1 MSVAGLKKMMHIWK
15 SRNITDSTTTK
26 LLELYLGLTAY
37 MNSQKIYPQE
47 NFYEIRNSLRFSTTQ
62 ALIEAM
68 KRSQA
73 FPFVTDPETGAV
85 KAFWS
90 PLYHETN
97 SEIHTEKDNGPAS
110 QTFAQTFAQTFVP
123 TDNNNINNNNIY
135 TNSTNER
142 TSERS
147 SSPEKDSP
155 KDDSGN
161 LSEENFPRQGNSTTD
176 TLPTIAA
183 KEFFHRINISKEEKA
198 GILIPLIDR
207 FQQQEGIDRPQ
218 ACRIVVCLVNEKL
231 IPYFTAQVKFRKLNH
246 TGRLAWLANLL
257 KSAHGQNLIAQA
269 IQFHRTKREQE
280 ARENCR
286 KQCSELRSFHP
297 VSPHEWSDRESG
309 SRFYDDATEGTVLIP
324 AEAAPRPS
332 EKAVWNVLSHLWNE

>member
-85 KAFWS
+85 KAFGP

-97 SEIHTEKDNGPAS
+97 SEIHTEKDNGLSS
-110 QTFAQTFAQTFVP
+110 QTFAQTFVA
-123 TDNNNINNNNIY
+123 TDNNINNNIY
-135 TNSTNER
+135 INSTNER

-183 KEFFHRINISKEEKA
+183 KEFFHRINTSKGEKA

-207 FQQQEGIDRPQ
+207 FQQQDGIERPGMPD
-218 ACRIVVCLVNEKL
+218 IGL
-231 IPYFTAQVKFRKLNH
+231 PG
-246 TGRLAWLANLL
+246 GRETHPLL
-257 KSAHGQNLIAQA
+257 
-269 IQFHRTKREQE
+269 HRT
-280 ARENCR
+280 
-286 KQCSELRSFHP
+286 SEVPEIKPYRQ
-297 VSPHEWSDRESG
+297 VGVADQR
-309 SRFYDDATEGTVLIP
+309 
-324 AEAAPRPS
+324 
-332 EKAVWNVLSHLWNE
+332 NVLLLLRRMRIFTPPCVNIHDGLRDYSRKVT

>member
-15 SRNITDSTTTK
+15 SRNITDSTTTQ
-26 LLELYLGLTAY
+26 LPELYLGLTAY

-110 QTFAQTFAQTFVP
+110 QTFAQTFVP
-123 TDNNNINNNNIY
+123 TDNNNINNIY

-142 TSERS
+142 TSFRS

-183 KEFFHRINISKEEKA
+183 KEFFHRINTSKEEKA

-207 FQQQEGIDRPQ
+207 FQQQEGIERPGMPDIGLPGGRETHPLLHRTSEVPEIKPYRQIGVAGQPAEVRARTEPHSAGHPVPPHEARTGSPGKLPQ
-218 ACRIVVCLVNEKL
+218 AV
-231 IPYFTAQVKFRKLNH
+231 
-246 TGRLAWLANLL
+246 
-257 KSAHGQNLIAQA
+257 
-269 IQFHRTKREQE
+269 
-280 ARENCR
+280 
-286 KQCSELRSFHP
+286 
-297 VSPHEWSDRESG
+297 
-309 SRFYDDATEGTVLIP
+309 
-324 AEAAPRPS
+324 
-332 EKAVWNVLSHLWNE
+332 

>member
-15 SRNITDSTTTK
+15 SRNITDSTTTQ
-26 LLELYLGLTAY
+26 LPELYLGLTAY

-110 QTFAQTFAQTFVP
+110 QTFAQTFVP
-123 TDNNNINNNNIY
+123 TDNNNINNIY

-142 TSERS
+142 TSFRS

-161 LSEENFPRQGNSTTD
+161 LSEENFPGQGNFTTN

-183 KEFFHRINISKEEKA
+183 KEFFHRINTSKGEKA

-207 FQQQEGIDRPQ
+207 FQQQDGIERPGMPD
-218 ACRIVVCLVNEKL
+218 IGL
-231 IPYFTAQVKFRKLNH
+231 PD
-246 TGRLAWLANLL
+246 GRETHPLL
-257 KSAHGQNLIAQA
+257 
-269 IQFHRTKREQE
+269 HRT
-280 ARENCR
+280 
-286 KQCSELRSFHP
+286 SEVPEIKPYRQ
-297 VSPHEWSDRESG
+297 VGVAGQR
-309 SRFYDDATEGTVLIP
+309 
-324 AEAAPRPS
+324 
-332 EKAVWNVLSHLWNE
+332 NVLLLLRRMRIFTPLCVTIHDGLRDYSRKVT

>member
-37 MNSQKIYPQE
+37 MNSRKIYPQE

-85 KAFWS
+85 KAFGS

-142 TSERS
+142 TSFRS

-161 LSEENFPRQGNSTTD
+161 LSEENFPGQGNSTTE

-183 KEFFHRINISKEEKA
+183 KEFFHRINTSKGEKA

-207 FQQQEGIDRPQ
+207 FQQQDGIERPGMPD
-218 ACRIVVCLVNEKL
+218 IGL
-231 IPYFTAQVKFRKLNH
+231 PG
-246 TGRLAWLANLL
+246 GRETHPLL
-257 KSAHGQNLIAQA
+257 
-269 IQFHRTKREQE
+269 HRT
-280 ARENCR
+280 
-286 KQCSELRSFHP
+286 SEVPEIKPYRQ
-297 VSPHEWSDRESG
+297 VGVADQR
-309 SRFYDDATEGTVLIP
+309 
-324 AEAAPRPS
+324 
-332 EKAVWNVLSHLWNE
+332 NVLLLLRRMRIFTPPCVTIHDGLRDYSRKVT

>member
-1 MSVAGLKKMMHIWK
+1 MSVAGLKKMMHTWK
-15 SRNITDSTTTK
+15 SRNITDSTTTQ
-26 LLELYLGLTAY
+26 LPELYLGLTAY
-37 MNSQKIYPQE
+37 MNSRKIYPQE
-47 NFYEIRNSLRFSTTQ
+47 NFYEIRNSLQFSTTQ

-123 TDNNNINNNNIY
+123 TDNNNINNNIY

-161 LSEENFPRQGNSTTD
+161 LSEENFPGQGNSTTD

-183 KEFFHRINISKEEKA
+183 KEFFHRINTSKGEKA

-207 FQQQEGIDRPQ
+207 FQQQDEIERPGMPD
-218 ACRIVVCLVNEKL
+218 IGL
-231 IPYFTAQVKFRKLNH
+231 PG
-246 TGRLAWLANLL
+246 GRETHPLL
-257 KSAHGQNLIAQA
+257 
-269 IQFHRTKREQE
+269 HRT
-280 ARENCR
+280 
-286 KQCSELRSFHP
+286 SEVPEIKPYRQ
-297 VSPHEWSDRESG
+297 VGVAGQR
-309 SRFYDDATEGTVLIP
+309 
-324 AEAAPRPS
+324 
-332 EKAVWNVLSHLWNE
+332 NVLLLLRRMRIFTPPCVTIHDGLRDYSRKGT

>member
-1 MSVAGLKKMMHIWK
+1 MSVAGLKKMMHTWK
-15 SRNITDSTTTK
+15 SRNITDSTTTQ
-26 LLELYLGLTAY
+26 LPELYLGLTAY
-37 MNSQKIYPQE
+37 MNSRKIYPQE
-47 NFYEIRNSLRFSTTQ
+47 NFYEIRNSLQFSTTQ

-85 KAFWS
+85 KAFGS

-97 SEIHTEKDNGPAS
+97 SEIHTEKDNGLSS
-110 QTFAQTFAQTFVP
+110 QTFAQTFAQTFVA
-123 TDNNNINNNNIY
+123 TDNNNNINNNIY
-135 TNSTNER
+135 INSTNKR

-161 LSEENFPRQGNSTTD
+161 LSEENFPGQGNSTTD

-207 FQQQEGIDRPQ
+207 FQQQE
-218 ACRIVVCLVNEKL
+218 
-231 IPYFTAQVKFRKLNH
+231 
-246 TGRLAWLANLL
+246 
-257 KSAHGQNLIAQA
+257 
-269 IQFHRTKREQE
+269 
-280 ARENCR
+280 
-286 KQCSELRSFHP
+286 
-297 VSPHEWSDRESG
+297 
-309 SRFYDDATEGTVLIP
+309 
-324 AEAAPRPS
+324 
-332 EKAVWNVLSHLWNE
+332 

>member
-123 TDNNNINNNNIY
+123 TDNNNNIY

-142 TSERS
+142 TSFRS

-161 LSEENFPRQGNSTTD
+161 LSEENFPGQGNFTTD

-183 KEFFHRINISKEEKA
+183 KEFFHRINTPKGKKA

-207 FQQQEGIDRPQ
+207 FQQQEGIERPGMPD
-218 ACRIVVCLVNEKL
+218 IGL
-231 IPYFTAQVKFRKLNH
+231 PG
-246 TGRLAWLANLL
+246 GRETHPLL
-257 KSAHGQNLIAQA
+257 
-269 IQFHRTKREQE
+269 HRT
-280 ARENCR
+280 
-286 KQCSELRSFHP
+286 SEVPEIKPYRQ
-297 VSPHEWSDRESG
+297 VGMAGQR
-309 SRFYDDATEGTVLIP
+309 
-324 AEAAPRPS
+324 
-332 EKAVWNVLSHLWNE
+332 NVLLLLRRIRIFTPLCVNIHDGLRDYSRKGT

>member
-15 SRNITDSTTTK
+15 SRNITDSTTTQ
-26 LLELYLGLTAY
+26 LPELYLGLTAY
-37 MNSQKIYPQE
+37 MNSRKIYPQE
-47 NFYEIRNSLRFSTTQ
+47 NFYEIRNSLQFSTTQ

-73 FPFVTDPETGAV
+73 FPFVTDPKTGAV

-110 QTFAQTFAQTFVP
+110 QTFAQTFVP

-142 TSERS
+142 TSFRS

-161 LSEENFPRQGNSTTD
+161 LSEENFPGQGNFTTD

-183 KEFFHRINISKEEKA
+183 KEFFHRINTPKGKKA

-207 FQQQEGIDRPQ
+207 FQQQEGIERPGMPD
-218 ACRIVVCLVNEKL
+218 IGL
-231 IPYFTAQVKFRKLNH
+231 PG
-246 TGRLAWLANLL
+246 GRETHPLL
-257 KSAHGQNLIAQA
+257 
-269 IQFHRTKREQE
+269 HRT
-280 ARENCR
+280 
-286 KQCSELRSFHP
+286 SEVPEIKPYRQ
-297 VSPHEWSDRESG
+297 VGVAGQR
-309 SRFYDDATEGTVLIP
+309 
-324 AEAAPRPS
+324 
-332 EKAVWNVLSHLWNE
+332 NVLLLLRRMRIFTPPCVNIHDGLREYSRKVT

>member
-1 MSVAGLKKMMHIWK
+1 MSVAGLKKMMHTWK
-15 SRNITDSTTTK
+15 SRNITDSTTTQ
-26 LLELYLGLTAY
+26 LPELYLGLTAY
-37 MNSQKIYPQE
+37 MNSRKIYPQE
-47 NFYEIRNSLRFSTTQ
+47 NFYEIRNSLQFSTTQ

-110 QTFAQTFAQTFVP
+110 QTFAQTFAP
-123 TDNNNINNNNIY
+123 TDNNNINNNNNIY

-161 LSEENFPRQGNSTTD
+161 LSEENFPGQGNSTTD

-183 KEFFHRINISKEEKA
+183 KEFFHRINTSKGEKA

-207 FQQQEGIDRPQ
+207 FQQQDEIERPGMPD
-218 ACRIVVCLVNEKL
+218 IGL
-231 IPYFTAQVKFRKLNH
+231 PG
-246 TGRLAWLANLL
+246 GRETHPLL
-257 KSAHGQNLIAQA
+257 
-269 IQFHRTKREQE
+269 HRT
-280 ARENCR
+280 
-286 KQCSELRSFHP
+286 SEVPEIKPYRQ
-297 VSPHEWSDRESG
+297 VGVAGQR
-309 SRFYDDATEGTVLIP
+309 
-324 AEAAPRPS
+324 
-332 EKAVWNVLSHLWNE
+332 NVLLLLRRMRIFTPPCVTIHDGLRDYSRKGT

>member
-1 MSVAGLKKMMHIWK
+1 MSVAGLKKMMHTWK
-15 SRNITDSTTTK
+15 IRNITDSTTTQ
-26 LLELYLGLTAY
+26 LPELYLGLTAY
-37 MNSQKIYPQE
+37 MNSRKIYPQE

-73 FPFVTDPETGAV
+73 FPFVTDPKTGAV
-85 KAFWS
+85 KAFGS

-110 QTFAQTFAQTFVP
+110 QTFAQTFAQTFVA

-142 TSERS
+142 TSLRS

-161 LSEENFPRQGNSTTD
+161 LSEENFPGQGNFTTD

-183 KEFFHRINISKEEKA
+183 KEFFHRINTSKGEKA

-207 FQQQEGIDRPQ
+207 FQQQDGIERPGMPD
-218 ACRIVVCLVNEKL
+218 IGL
-231 IPYFTAQVKFRKLNH
+231 PG
-246 TGRLAWLANLL
+246 GRETHPLL
-257 KSAHGQNLIAQA
+257 
-269 IQFHRTKREQE
+269 HRT
-280 ARENCR
+280 
-286 KQCSELRSFHP
+286 SEVPEIKPYRQ
-297 VSPHEWSDRESG
+297 VGVAGQR
-309 SRFYDDATEGTVLIP
+309 
-324 AEAAPRPS
+324 
-332 EKAVWNVLSHLWNE
+332 NVLLLLRRMRIFTPPCVTIHDGLRDYSRKGT

>member
-15 SRNITDSTTTK
+15 SRNITDSTTTQ
-26 LLELYLGLTAY
+26 LPELYLGLTAY

-110 QTFAQTFAQTFVP
+110 QTFAQTFVP
-123 TDNNNINNNNIY
+123 TDNNNINNIY

-142 TSERS
+142 TSFRS

-183 KEFFHRINISKEEKA
+183 KEFFHRINTSKEEKA

-207 FQQQEGIDRPQ
+207 FQQQEGIERPGMPD
-218 ACRIVVCLVNEKL
+218 IGL
-231 IPYFTAQVKFRKLNH
+231 PG
-246 TGRLAWLANLL
+246 GRETHPLL
-257 KSAHGQNLIAQA
+257 
-269 IQFHRTKREQE
+269 HRT
-280 ARENCR
+280 
-286 KQCSELRSFHP
+286 SEVPEIKPYRQ
-297 VSPHEWSDRESG
+297 VGVAGQR
-309 SRFYDDATEGTVLIP
+309 
-324 AEAAPRPS
+324 
-332 EKAVWNVLSHLWNE
+332 NVLLLLRRMRIFTPPCVNIHDGLREYSRKVT

>member
-1 MSVAGLKKMMHIWK
+1 MSVAGLKKMMHTWK
-15 SRNITDSTTTK
+15 SRNITDSTTTQ
-26 LLELYLGLTAY
+26 LPELYLGLTAY
-37 MNSQKIYPQE
+37 MNSRKIYPQE

-85 KAFWS
+85 KAFGS

-97 SEIHTEKDNGPAS
+97 SEIRTEKDNGLSS
-110 QTFAQTFAQTFVP
+110 QTFAQTFAQTFVA
-123 TDNNNINNNNIY
+123 TDNNNNINNNIY
-135 TNSTNER
+135 INSTNER

-161 LSEENFPRQGNSTTD
+161 LSEENFPGQGNFTTN

-183 KEFFHRINISKEEKA
+183 KEFFHRINTSKGEKA

-207 FQQQEGIDRPQ
+207 FQQQEGIERPSMPD
-218 ACRIVVCLVNEKL
+218 IGL
-231 IPYFTAQVKFRKLNH
+231 PG
-246 TGRLAWLANLL
+246 GRETHPLL
-257 KSAHGQNLIAQA
+257 
-269 IQFHRTKREQE
+269 HRT
-280 ARENCR
+280 
-286 KQCSELRSFHP
+286 SEVPEIKPYRQ
-297 VSPHEWSDRESG
+297 VGMAGQR
-309 SRFYDDATEGTVLIP
+309 
-324 AEAAPRPS
+324 
-332 EKAVWNVLSHLWNE
+332 NVLLLLRRIRIFTPPCVNIHDGLRDYSRKVT

>member
-15 SRNITDSTTTK
+15 SRNITDSTTTQ
-26 LLELYLGLTAY
+26 LPELYLGLTAY
-37 MNSQKIYPQE
+37 MNSRKIYPQE

-110 QTFAQTFAQTFVP
+110 QTFAQTFVP
-123 TDNNNINNNNIY
+123 TDNNNINNIY

-142 TSERS
+142 TSFRS

-183 KEFFHRINISKEEKA
+183 KEFFHRINTSKGEKA

-207 FQQQEGIDRPQ
+207 FQEQEGIERPGMPD
-218 ACRIVVCLVNEKL
+218 IGL
-231 IPYFTAQVKFRKLNH
+231 PD
-246 TGRLAWLANLL
+246 GRETHPLL
-257 KSAHGQNLIAQA
+257 
-269 IQFHRTKREQE
+269 HRT
-280 ARENCR
+280 
-286 KQCSELRSFHP
+286 SEVPEIKPYRQ
-297 VSPHEWSDRESG
+297 VGVAGQR
-309 SRFYDDATEGTVLIP
+309 
-324 AEAAPRPS
+324 
-332 EKAVWNVLSHLWNE
+332 NVLLLLRRMRIFTPLCVTIHDGLRDYSRKVT

>member
-123 TDNNNINNNNIY
+123 TDNNNINNNIY

-142 TSERS
+142 TSFRS

-161 LSEENFPRQGNSTTD
+161 LSEENFPGQGNSTTD

-183 KEFFHRINISKEEKA
+183 KEFFHRINTSKEEKA

-207 FQQQEGIDRPQ
+207 FQQQDGIERPGMPD
-218 ACRIVVCLVNEKL
+218 IGL
-231 IPYFTAQVKFRKLNH
+231 PG
-246 TGRLAWLANLL
+246 GRETHPLL
-257 KSAHGQNLIAQA
+257 
-269 IQFHRTKREQE
+269 HRT
-280 ARENCR
+280 
-286 KQCSELRSFHP
+286 SEVPEIKPYRQ
-297 VSPHEWSDRESG
+297 VGMAGQR
-309 SRFYDDATEGTVLIP
+309 
-324 AEAAPRPS
+324 
-332 EKAVWNVLSHLWNE
+332 NVLLLLRRIRIFTPLCVNIHDGLRDYSRKGT

>member
-123 TDNNNINNNNIY
+123 TDNNNINNNIY

-161 LSEENFPRQGNSTTD
+161 LSEENFPGQGNSTTD

-183 KEFFHRINISKEEKA
+183 KEFFHRINTSKGEKA

-207 FQQQEGIDRPQ
+207 FQQQDEIERPGMPD
-218 ACRIVVCLVNEKL
+218 IGL
-231 IPYFTAQVKFRKLNH
+231 PG
-246 TGRLAWLANLL
+246 GRETHPLL
-257 KSAHGQNLIAQA
+257 
-269 IQFHRTKREQE
+269 HRT
-280 ARENCR
+280 
-286 KQCSELRSFHP
+286 SEVPEIKPYRQ
-297 VSPHEWSDRESG
+297 VGVAGQR
-309 SRFYDDATEGTVLIP
+309 
-324 AEAAPRPS
+324 
-332 EKAVWNVLSHLWNE
+332 NVLLLLRRMRIFTPPCVTIHDGLRDYSRKGT

>member
-97 SEIHTEKDNGPAS
+97 SEIHTEKDNGLSS
-110 QTFAQTFAQTFVP
+110 QTFAQTFVA
-123 TDNNNINNNNIY
+123 TDNNNNINNNIY
-135 TNSTNER
+135 INSTNER

-161 LSEENFPRQGNSTTD
+161 LSEENFPGQGNFTTN

-183 KEFFHRINISKEEKA
+183 KEFFHRINTSKGEKA

-207 FQQQEGIDRPQ
+207 FQQQDGIERPGMPD
-218 ACRIVVCLVNEKL
+218 IGL
-231 IPYFTAQVKFRKLNH
+231 PG
-246 TGRLAWLANLL
+246 GRETHPLL
-257 KSAHGQNLIAQA
+257 
-269 IQFHRTKREQE
+269 HRT
-280 ARENCR
+280 
-286 KQCSELRSFHP
+286 SEVPEIKPYRQ
-297 VSPHEWSDRESG
+297 VGVADQR
-309 SRFYDDATEGTVLIP
+309 
-324 AEAAPRPS
+324 
-332 EKAVWNVLSHLWNE
+332 NVLLLLRRMRIFTPPCVNIHDGLRDYSRKVT

>member
-85 KAFWS
+85 KAFGS

-142 TSERS
+142 TSFRS

-161 LSEENFPRQGNSTTD
+161 LSEENFPGQGNFTTN

-183 KEFFHRINISKEEKA
+183 KEFFHRINTSKGEKA

-207 FQQQEGIDRPQ
+207 FQQQDGIERPGMPD
-218 ACRIVVCLVNEKL
+218 IGL
-231 IPYFTAQVKFRKLNH
+231 PG
-246 TGRLAWLANLL
+246 GRETHPLL
-257 KSAHGQNLIAQA
+257 
-269 IQFHRTKREQE
+269 HRT
-280 ARENCR
+280 
-286 KQCSELRSFHP
+286 SEVPEIKPYRQ
-297 VSPHEWSDRESG
+297 VGVADQR
-309 SRFYDDATEGTVLIP
+309 
-324 AEAAPRPS
+324 
-332 EKAVWNVLSHLWNE
+332 NVLLLLRRMRIFTPPCVNIHDGLRDYSRKVT

>member
-15 SRNITDSTTTK
+15 SRNITDSTTTQ
-26 LLELYLGLTAY
+26 LPELYLGLTAY
-37 MNSQKIYPQE
+37 MNSRKIYPQE

-110 QTFAQTFAQTFVP
+110 QTFAQTFVP
-123 TDNNNINNNNIY
+123 TDNNNINNIY

-142 TSERS
+142 TSFRS

-183 KEFFHRINISKEEKA
+183 KEFFHRINTSKEEKA

-207 FQQQEGIDRPQ
+207 FQEQEGIERPGMPD
-218 ACRIVVCLVNEKL
+218 IGL
-231 IPYFTAQVKFRKLNH
+231 PD
-246 TGRLAWLANLL
+246 GRETHPLL
-257 KSAHGQNLIAQA
+257 
-269 IQFHRTKREQE
+269 HRT
-280 ARENCR
+280 
-286 KQCSELRSFHP
+286 SEVPEIKPYRQ
-297 VSPHEWSDRESG
+297 VGVAGQR
-309 SRFYDDATEGTVLIP
+309 
-324 AEAAPRPS
+324 
-332 EKAVWNVLSHLWNE
+332 NVLLLLRRMRIFTPLCVTIHDGLRDYSRKVT

>member
-15 SRNITDSTTTK
+15 SRNITDSTTTQ
-26 LLELYLGLTAY
+26 LPELYLGLTAY
-37 MNSQKIYPQE
+37 MNSRKIYPQE
-47 NFYEIRNSLRFSTTQ
+47 NFYEIRNSLQFSTTQ

-161 LSEENFPRQGNSTTD
+161 LSEENFPGQGNFTTN

-183 KEFFHRINISKEEKA
+183 KEFFHRINTSKGEKA

-207 FQQQEGIDRPQ
+207 FQQQDGIERPGMPD
-218 ACRIVVCLVNEKL
+218 IGL
-231 IPYFTAQVKFRKLNH
+231 PG
-246 TGRLAWLANLL
+246 GRETHPLL
-257 KSAHGQNLIAQA
+257 
-269 IQFHRTKREQE
+269 HRT
-280 ARENCR
+280 
-286 KQCSELRSFHP
+286 SEVPEIKPYRQ
-297 VSPHEWSDRESG
+297 VGMAGQR
-309 SRFYDDATEGTVLIP
+309 
-324 AEAAPRPS
+324 
-332 EKAVWNVLSHLWNE
+332 NVLLLLRRIRIFTPLCVTIHDGLRDYSRKVT

>member
-15 SRNITDSTTTK
+15 SRNITDSTTTQ
-26 LLELYLGLTAY
+26 LPELYLGLTAY
-37 MNSQKIYPQE
+37 MNSRKIYPQE

-85 KAFWS
+85 KAFGP

-110 QTFAQTFAQTFVP
+110 QTFAQTFVP
-123 TDNNNINNNNIY
+123 TDNNNINNIY

-142 TSERS
+142 TSFRS

-183 KEFFHRINISKEEKA
+183 KEFFHRINTSKEEKA

-207 FQQQEGIDRPQ
+207 FQEQEGIERPGMPD
-218 ACRIVVCLVNEKL
+218 IGL
-231 IPYFTAQVKFRKLNH
+231 PD
-246 TGRLAWLANLL
+246 GRETHPLL
-257 KSAHGQNLIAQA
+257 
-269 IQFHRTKREQE
+269 HRT
-280 ARENCR
+280 
-286 KQCSELRSFHP
+286 SEVPEIKPYRQ
-297 VSPHEWSDRESG
+297 VGVAGQR
-309 SRFYDDATEGTVLIP
+309 
-324 AEAAPRPS
+324 
-332 EKAVWNVLSHLWNE
+332 NVLLLLRRMRIFTPLCVTIHDGLRDYSRKVT

>member
-1 MSVAGLKKMMHIWK
+1 MSVAGLKKMMHTWK
-15 SRNITDSTTTK
+15 SRNITDSTTTQ
-26 LLELYLGLTAY
+26 LPELYLGLTAY
-37 MNSQKIYPQE
+37 MNSRKIYPQE

-73 FPFVTDPETGAV
+73 FPFVTDPKTGAV
-85 KAFWS
+85 KAFGS

-110 QTFAQTFAQTFVP
+110 QTFAP

-161 LSEENFPRQGNSTTD
+161 LSEENFPGQGNFTTD

-183 KEFFHRINISKEEKA
+183 KEFFHRINTPKGKKA

-207 FQQQEGIDRPQ
+207 FQQQEGIERPGMPD
-218 ACRIVVCLVNEKL
+218 IGL
-231 IPYFTAQVKFRKLNH
+231 PG
-246 TGRLAWLANLL
+246 GRETHPLL
-257 KSAHGQNLIAQA
+257 
-269 IQFHRTKREQE
+269 HRT
-280 ARENCR
+280 
-286 KQCSELRSFHP
+286 SEVPEIKPYRQ
-297 VSPHEWSDRESG
+297 VGVAGQR
-309 SRFYDDATEGTVLIP
+309 
-324 AEAAPRPS
+324 
-332 EKAVWNVLSHLWNE
+332 NVLLLLRRMRIFTPPCVNIHDGLREYSRKVT

>member
-15 SRNITDSTTTK
+15 SRNITDSTTTQ
-26 LLELYLGLTAY
+26 LPELYLGLTAY

-110 QTFAQTFAQTFVP
+110 QTFAQTFVP
-123 TDNNNINNNNIY
+123 TDNNNINNIY

-142 TSERS
+142 TSFRS

-183 KEFFHRINISKEEKA
+183 KEFFHRINTSKEEKA

-207 FQQQEGIDRPQ
+207 FQEQEGIERPGMPD
-218 ACRIVVCLVNEKL
+218 IGL
-231 IPYFTAQVKFRKLNH
+231 PD
-246 TGRLAWLANLL
+246 GRETHPLL
-257 KSAHGQNLIAQA
+257 
-269 IQFHRTKREQE
+269 HRT
-280 ARENCR
+280 
-286 KQCSELRSFHP
+286 SEVPEIKPYRQ
-297 VSPHEWSDRESG
+297 VGVAGQR
-309 SRFYDDATEGTVLIP
+309 
-324 AEAAPRPS
+324 
-332 EKAVWNVLSHLWNE
+332 NVLLLLRRMRIFTPLCVTIHDGLRDYSRKVT

>member
-85 KAFWS
+85 KAFGS

-110 QTFAQTFAQTFVP
+110 QTFAQTFVP

-142 TSERS
+142 TSFRS

-161 LSEENFPRQGNSTTD
+161 LSEENFPGQGNFTTD

-183 KEFFHRINISKEEKA
+183 KEFFHRINTSKGEKA

-207 FQQQEGIDRPQ
+207 FQQQEGIERPGMPD
-218 ACRIVVCLVNEKL
+218 IGL
-231 IPYFTAQVKFRKLNH
+231 PG
-246 TGRLAWLANLL
+246 GRETHPLL
-257 KSAHGQNLIAQA
+257 
-269 IQFHRTKREQE
+269 HRT
-280 ARENCR
+280 
-286 KQCSELRSFHP
+286 SEVPEIKPYRQ
-297 VSPHEWSDRESG
+297 VGVAGQR
-309 SRFYDDATEGTVLIP
+309 
-324 AEAAPRPS
+324 
-332 EKAVWNVLSHLWNE
+332 NVLLLLRRIRIFTPLCVTIHDGLRE

>member
-1 MSVAGLKKMMHIWK
+1 MSVAGLKKMMHTWK
-15 SRNITDSTTTK
+15 IRNITDSTTTQ
-26 LLELYLGLTAY
+26 LPELYLGLTAY
-37 MNSQKIYPQE
+37 MNSRKIYPQE

-73 FPFVTDPETGAV
+73 FPFVTDPKTGAV
-85 KAFWS
+85 KAFGS

-142 TSERS
+142 TSFRS

-161 LSEENFPRQGNSTTD
+161 LSEENFPGQGNFTTD

-183 KEFFHRINISKEEKA
+183 KEFFHRINTSKGEKA

-207 FQQQEGIDRPQ
+207 FQQQDGIERPGMPD
-218 ACRIVVCLVNEKL
+218 IGL
-231 IPYFTAQVKFRKLNH
+231 PG
-246 TGRLAWLANLL
+246 GRETHPLL
-257 KSAHGQNLIAQA
+257 
-269 IQFHRTKREQE
+269 HRT
-280 ARENCR
+280 
-286 KQCSELRSFHP
+286 SEVPEIKPYRQ
-297 VSPHEWSDRESG
+297 VGVAGQR
-309 SRFYDDATEGTVLIP
+309 
-324 AEAAPRPS
+324 
-332 EKAVWNVLSHLWNE
+332 NVLLLLRRMRIFTPPCVTIHDGLRDYSRKGT

>member
-37 MNSQKIYPQE
+37 MNSRKIYPQE

-97 SEIHTEKDNGPAS
+97 SEIHTEKDNGLSS

-142 TSERS
+142 TSFRS

-161 LSEENFPRQGNSTTD
+161 LSEENFPGQGNSTTD

-183 KEFFHRINISKEEKA
+183 KEFFHRINTSKGEKA

-207 FQQQEGIDRPQ
+207 FQQQDGIERPGMPD
-218 ACRIVVCLVNEKL
+218 IGL
-231 IPYFTAQVKFRKLNH
+231 PG
-246 TGRLAWLANLL
+246 GRETHPLL
-257 KSAHGQNLIAQA
+257 
-269 IQFHRTKREQE
+269 HRT
-280 ARENCR
+280 
-286 KQCSELRSFHP
+286 SEVPEIKPYRQ
-297 VSPHEWSDRESG
+297 VGVAGQR
-309 SRFYDDATEGTVLIP
+309 
-324 AEAAPRPS
+324 
-332 EKAVWNVLSHLWNE
+332 NVLLLLRRMRIFTPPCVTIHDGLREYSRKVT

>member
-1 MSVAGLKKMMHIWK
+1 MSVAGLKKMMHTWK

-73 FPFVTDPETGAV
+73 FPFVTDPKTGAV
-85 KAFWS
+85 KAFGS

-110 QTFAQTFAQTFVP
+110 QTFAP

-135 TNSTNER
+135 TNSPNER
-142 TSERS
+142 TSFRS

-161 LSEENFPRQGNSTTD
+161 LSEENFPGQGNSTTD

-183 KEFFHRINISKEEKA
+183 KEFFHRINTPKGKKA

-207 FQQQEGIDRPQ
+207 FQQQEGIERPGMPD
-218 ACRIVVCLVNEKL
+218 IGL
-231 IPYFTAQVKFRKLNH
+231 PG
-246 TGRLAWLANLL
+246 GRETHPLL
-257 KSAHGQNLIAQA
+257 
-269 IQFHRTKREQE
+269 HRT
-280 ARENCR
+280 
-286 KQCSELRSFHP
+286 SEVPEIKPYRQ
-297 VSPHEWSDRESG
+297 VGVAGQR
-309 SRFYDDATEGTVLIP
+309 
-324 AEAAPRPS
+324 
-332 EKAVWNVLSHLWNE
+332 NVLLLLRRMRIFTPPCVNVHDGLHE

>member
-15 SRNITDSTTTK
+15 SRNITDSTTTQ
-26 LLELYLGLTAY
+26 LPELYLGLTAY

-110 QTFAQTFAQTFVP
+110 QTFAQTFVP
-123 TDNNNINNNNIY
+123 TDNNNINNIY

-142 TSERS
+142 TSFRS

-161 LSEENFPRQGNSTTD
+161 LSEENFPGQGNFTTD

-183 KEFFHRINISKEEKA
+183 KEFFHRINTSKGEKA

-207 FQQQEGIDRPQ
+207 FQEQEGIERPGMPD
-218 ACRIVVCLVNEKL
+218 IGL
-231 IPYFTAQVKFRKLNH
+231 PD
-246 TGRLAWLANLL
+246 GRETHPLL
-257 KSAHGQNLIAQA
+257 
-269 IQFHRTKREQE
+269 HRT
-280 ARENCR
+280 
-286 KQCSELRSFHP
+286 SEVPEIKPYRQ
-297 VSPHEWSDRESG
+297 VGVAGQR
-309 SRFYDDATEGTVLIP
+309 
-324 AEAAPRPS
+324 
-332 EKAVWNVLSHLWNE
+332 NVLLLLRRMRIFTPLCVTIHDGLRDYSRKVT

>member
-73 FPFVTDPETGAV
+73 FPFVTDPKTGAV
-85 KAFWS
+85 KAFGS

-97 SEIHTEKDNGPAS
+97 SEIHTEKDNGLSS
-110 QTFAQTFAQTFVP
+110 QTFAQTFAQTFVA
-123 TDNNNINNNNIY
+123 TDNNNNINNNIY
-135 TNSTNER
+135 INSTNKR

-161 LSEENFPRQGNSTTD
+161 LSEENFPGQGNFTTD

-183 KEFFHRINISKEEKA
+183 KEFFHRINTSKGEKA

-207 FQQQEGIDRPQ
+207 FQQQDEIERPGMPDIGLPGGRETHPLLHRTSEVPEIKPYRQ
-218 ACRIVVCLVNEKL
+218 VGVAGQRNVLLLLRRMRIVTPPCVTIHDGLRD
-231 IPYFTAQVKFRKLNH
+231 YSRK
-246 TGRLAWLANLL
+246 
-257 KSAHGQNLIAQA
+257 
-269 IQFHRTKREQE
+269 
-280 ARENCR
+280 
-286 KQCSELRSFHP
+286 
-297 VSPHEWSDRESG
+297 
-309 SRFYDDATEGTVLIP
+309 GT
-324 AEAAPRPS
+324 
-332 EKAVWNVLSHLWNE
+332 

>member
-110 QTFAQTFAQTFVP
+110 QTFAQTFVP

-142 TSERS
+142 TSFRS

-161 LSEENFPRQGNSTTD
+161 LSEENFPGQGNSTTD

-183 KEFFHRINISKEEKA
+183 KEFFHRINTSKGEKA

-207 FQQQEGIDRPQ
+207 FQQQEGIERPGMPD
-218 ACRIVVCLVNEKL
+218 IGL
-231 IPYFTAQVKFRKLNH
+231 PG
-246 TGRLAWLANLL
+246 GRETHPLL
-257 KSAHGQNLIAQA
+257 
-269 IQFHRTKREQE
+269 HRT
-280 ARENCR
+280 
-286 KQCSELRSFHP
+286 SEVPEIKPYRQ
-297 VSPHEWSDRESG
+297 VGVAGQR
-309 SRFYDDATEGTVLIP
+309 
-324 AEAAPRPS
+324 
-332 EKAVWNVLSHLWNE
+332 NVLLLLRRIRIFTPLCVTIHDGLRDYSRKGT

>member
-15 SRNITDSTTTK
+15 SRNITDSTTTQ
-26 LLELYLGLTAY
+26 LPELYLGLTAY

-110 QTFAQTFAQTFVP
+110 QTFAQTFVP
-123 TDNNNINNNNIY
+123 TDNNNINNIY

-142 TSERS
+142 TSFRS

-183 KEFFHRINISKEEKA
+183 KEFFHRINTSKGEKA

-207 FQQQEGIDRPQ
+207 FQEQEGIERPGMPD
-218 ACRIVVCLVNEKL
+218 IGL
-231 IPYFTAQVKFRKLNH
+231 PD
-246 TGRLAWLANLL
+246 GRETHPLL
-257 KSAHGQNLIAQA
+257 
-269 IQFHRTKREQE
+269 HRT
-280 ARENCR
+280 
-286 KQCSELRSFHP
+286 SEVPEIKPYRQ
-297 VSPHEWSDRESG
+297 VGVAGQR
-309 SRFYDDATEGTVLIP
+309 
-324 AEAAPRPS
+324 
-332 EKAVWNVLSHLWNE
+332 NVLLLLRRMRIFTPLCVTIHDGLRDYSRKVT

>member
-110 QTFAQTFAQTFVP
+110 QTFAQTFVP
-123 TDNNNINNNNIY
+123 TDNNNINNIY

-142 TSERS
+142 TSFRS

-161 LSEENFPRQGNSTTD
+161 LSEENFPGQGNFTTD

-183 KEFFHRINISKEEKA
+183 KEFFHRINTSKGEKA

-207 FQQQEGIDRPQ
+207 FQEQEGIERPGMPD
-218 ACRIVVCLVNEKL
+218 IGL
-231 IPYFTAQVKFRKLNH
+231 PD
-246 TGRLAWLANLL
+246 GRETHPLL
-257 KSAHGQNLIAQA
+257 
-269 IQFHRTKREQE
+269 HRT
-280 ARENCR
+280 
-286 KQCSELRSFHP
+286 SEVPEIKPYRQ
-297 VSPHEWSDRESG
+297 VGVAGQR
-309 SRFYDDATEGTVLIP
+309 
-324 AEAAPRPS
+324 
-332 EKAVWNVLSHLWNE
+332 NVLLLLRRMRIFTPLCVTIHDGLRDYSRKVT

>member
-1 MSVAGLKKMMHIWK
+1 MSVAGLKKMMHTWK
-15 SRNITDSTTTK
+15 SRNITDSTTTQ
-26 LLELYLGLTAY
+26 LPELYLGLTAY
-37 MNSQKIYPQE
+37 MNSRKIYPQE

-85 KAFWS
+85 KAFGS

-97 SEIHTEKDNGPAS
+97 SEIHTEKDNGAAS

-123 TDNNNINNNNIY
+123 TDNNNINNNIY

-142 TSERS
+142 TSFRS

-183 KEFFHRINISKEEKA
+183 KEFFHRINTSKGEKA

-207 FQQQEGIDRPQ
+207 FQQQDGIERLGMPDIGLPG
-218 ACRIVVCLVNEKL
+218 
-231 IPYFTAQVKFRKLNH
+231 
-246 TGRLAWLANLL
+246 GRETHPLL
-257 KSAHGQNLIAQA
+257 
-269 IQFHRTKREQE
+269 HRT
-280 ARENCR
+280 
-286 KQCSELRSFHP
+286 SEVPEIKPYRQ
-297 VSPHEWSDRESG
+297 VGMAGQR
-309 SRFYDDATEGTVLIP
+309 
-324 AEAAPRPS
+324 
-332 EKAVWNVLSHLWNE
+332 NVLLLLRRIRIFTPPCVTIHDGLHDYSRKVT

>member
-1 MSVAGLKKMMHIWK
+1 
-15 SRNITDSTTTK
+15 
-26 LLELYLGLTAY
+26 

-110 QTFAQTFAQTFVP
+110 QTFAQTFVP

-142 TSERS
+142 TSFRS

-161 LSEENFPRQGNSTTD
+161 LSEENFPGQGNSTTD

-183 KEFFHRINISKEEKA
+183 KEFFHRINTSKGEKA

-207 FQQQEGIDRPQ
+207 FQQQDGIERPGMPD
-218 ACRIVVCLVNEKL
+218 IGL
-231 IPYFTAQVKFRKLNH
+231 PG
-246 TGRLAWLANLL
+246 GRETHPLL
-257 KSAHGQNLIAQA
+257 
-269 IQFHRTKREQE
+269 HRT
-280 ARENCR
+280 
-286 KQCSELRSFHP
+286 SEVPEIKPYRQ
-297 VSPHEWSDRESG
+297 VGVAGQR
-309 SRFYDDATEGTVLIP
+309 
-324 AEAAPRPS
+324 
-332 EKAVWNVLSHLWNE
+332 NVLLLLRRMRIFTPPCVTIHDGLRDYSRKGT

>member
-97 SEIHTEKDNGPAS
+97 SEIHTEKDNGLSS
-110 QTFAQTFAQTFVP
+110 QTFAQTFAQTFVA
-123 TDNNNINNNNIY
+123 TDNNNNINNNIFIY
-135 TNSTNER
+135 YQYRFFSLFVILYCLKIKPPYTPACANQ
-142 TSERS
+142 
-147 SSPEKDSP
+147 DP
-155 KDDSGN
+155 KLKN
-161 LSEENFPRQGNSTTD
+161 RYTT
-176 TLPTIAA
+176 P
-183 KEFFHRINISKEEKA
+183 
-198 GILIPLIDR
+198 
-207 FQQQEGIDRPQ
+207 
-218 ACRIVVCLVNEKL
+218 
-231 IPYFTAQVKFRKLNH
+231 
-246 TGRLAWLANLL
+246 
-257 KSAHGQNLIAQA
+257 
-269 IQFHRTKREQE
+269 
-280 ARENCR
+280 
-286 KQCSELRSFHP
+286 
-297 VSPHEWSDRESG
+297 
-309 SRFYDDATEGTVLIP
+309 
-324 AEAAPRPS
+324 
-332 EKAVWNVLSHLWNE
+332 

>member
-1 MSVAGLKKMMHIWK
+1 MSVAGLQKMMHTWK
-15 SRNITDSTTTK
+15 SRNITDATTTK

-68 KRSQA
+68 KRSQS
-73 FPFVTDPETGAV
+73 FPFVTDPATGAV

-97 SEIHTEKDNGPAS
+97 SEIQTEKDNGLS
-110 QTFAQTFAQTFVP
+110 SQTFAQTFVP
-123 TDNNNINNNNIY
+123 TDYNNNIY
-135 TNSTNER
+135 NNSTNER
-142 TSERS
+142 TSDRS

-161 LSEENFPRQGNSTTD
+161 LSEENFPGQGNSTTD
-176 TLPTIAA
+176 TPLTIAV
-183 KEFFHRINISKEEKA
+183 KEFFHRINTSKEEKA
-198 GILIPLIDR
+198 GILTPLIDR
-207 FQQQEGIDRPQ
+207 FQQQEGIDRLQ
-218 ACRIVVCLVNEKL
+218 ACRILVCLVNEKL
-231 IPYFTAQVKFRKLNH
+231 IPYFAAQVKFQKLNH

-257 KSAHGQNLIAQA
+257 KSSHGQHLIAQA
-269 IQFHRTKREQE
+269 IQSGRTKREQE

-297 VSPHEWSDRESG
+297 VSPHEWSDRKSG
-309 SRFYDDATEGTVLIP
+309 LRFYDDATEGTVLIP
-324 AEAAPRPS
+324 TEAAPRPS
-332 EKAVWNVLSHLWNE
+332 EKAVWNVLSQQWNEEQ

>member
-1 MSVAGLKKMMHIWK
+1 MSVAGLKKMMHTWK
-15 SRNITDSTTTK
+15 SRNITDSTTTQ
-26 LLELYLGLTAY
+26 LPELYLGLTAY
-37 MNSQKIYPQE
+37 MNSRKIYPQE

-110 QTFAQTFAQTFVP
+110 QTFAQTFVP
-123 TDNNNINNNNIY
+123 TDNNNINNIY

-142 TSERS
+142 TSFRS

-161 LSEENFPRQGNSTTD
+161 LSEENFPGQGNFTTD

-183 KEFFHRINISKEEKA
+183 KEFFHRINTPKGKKA

-207 FQQQEGIDRPQ
+207 FQQQEGIERPGMPD
-218 ACRIVVCLVNEKL
+218 IGL
-231 IPYFTAQVKFRKLNH
+231 PG
-246 TGRLAWLANLL
+246 GRETHPLL
-257 KSAHGQNLIAQA
+257 
-269 IQFHRTKREQE
+269 HRT
-280 ARENCR
+280 
-286 KQCSELRSFHP
+286 SEVPEIKPYRQ
-297 VSPHEWSDRESG
+297 VGVAGQR
-309 SRFYDDATEGTVLIP
+309 
-324 AEAAPRPS
+324 
-332 EKAVWNVLSHLWNE
+332 NVLLLLRRMRIFTPPCVNIHDGLREYSRKVT

>member
-142 TSERS
+142 TSFRS

-161 LSEENFPRQGNSTTD
+161 LSEENFPGQGNFTTN

-183 KEFFHRINISKEEKA
+183 KEFFHRINTSKGEKA

-207 FQQQEGIDRPQ
+207 FQQQDGIERPGMPD
-218 ACRIVVCLVNEKL
+218 IGL
-231 IPYFTAQVKFRKLNH
+231 PG
-246 TGRLAWLANLL
+246 GRETHPLL
-257 KSAHGQNLIAQA
+257 
-269 IQFHRTKREQE
+269 HRT
-280 ARENCR
+280 
-286 KQCSELRSFHP
+286 SEVPEIKPYRQ
-297 VSPHEWSDRESG
+297 VGVADQR
-309 SRFYDDATEGTVLIP
+309 
-324 AEAAPRPS
+324 
-332 EKAVWNVLSHLWNE
+332 NVLLLLRRMRIFTPPCVNIHDGLRDYSRKVT

>member
-97 SEIHTEKDNGPAS
+97 SEIHTEKDNGLSS
-110 QTFAQTFAQTFVP
+110 QTFAQTFAQTFVA
-123 TDNNNINNNNIY
+123 TDNNNNNNINNNIY
-135 TNSTNER
+135 INSTNER

-161 LSEENFPRQGNSTTD
+161 LSEENFPGQGNFTTN

-183 KEFFHRINISKEEKA
+183 KEFFHRINTSKGEKA

-207 FQQQEGIDRPQ
+207 FQQQEGIERPGMPD
-218 ACRIVVCLVNEKL
+218 IGL
-231 IPYFTAQVKFRKLNH
+231 PG
-246 TGRLAWLANLL
+246 GRETHPLL
-257 KSAHGQNLIAQA
+257 
-269 IQFHRTKREQE
+269 HRT
-280 ARENCR
+280 
-286 KQCSELRSFHP
+286 SEVPEIKPYRQ
-297 VSPHEWSDRESG
+297 VGVADQR
-309 SRFYDDATEGTVLIP
+309 
-324 AEAAPRPS
+324 
-332 EKAVWNVLSHLWNE
+332 NVLLLLRRMRIFTPPCVTIHDGLRDYSRKGT

>member
-15 SRNITDSTTTK
+15 SRNITDSTTTQ
-26 LLELYLGLTAY
+26 LPELYLGLTAY
-37 MNSQKIYPQE
+37 MNSRKIYPQE

-110 QTFAQTFAQTFVP
+110 QTFAQTFVP
-123 TDNNNINNNNIY
+123 TDNNNINNIY

-142 TSERS
+142 TSFRS

-161 LSEENFPRQGNSTTD
+161 LSEENFPGQGNFTTD

-183 KEFFHRINISKEEKA
+183 KEFFHRINTSKGEKA

-207 FQQQEGIDRPQ
+207 FQEQEGIERPGMPD
-218 ACRIVVCLVNEKL
+218 IGL
-231 IPYFTAQVKFRKLNH
+231 PD
-246 TGRLAWLANLL
+246 GRETHPLL
-257 KSAHGQNLIAQA
+257 
-269 IQFHRTKREQE
+269 HRT
-280 ARENCR
+280 
-286 KQCSELRSFHP
+286 SEVPEIKPYRQ
-297 VSPHEWSDRESG
+297 VGVAGQR
-309 SRFYDDATEGTVLIP
+309 
-324 AEAAPRPS
+324 
-332 EKAVWNVLSHLWNE
+332 NVLLLLRRMRIFTPLCVTIHDGLRDYSRKVT